1 MLKILGCALRD
12 SRYYYKLQFSN
23 QSISIDTLKDI
34 KKVKMKIKLL
44 VFKLI

>member
-23 QSISIDTLKDI
+23 QSISIDTLKDL
-34 KKVKMKIKLL
+34 KIAKEKLTR
-44 VFKLI
+44 